1 MGPEHRW
8 SPGVCITSSIC
19 VRDFADMRV
28 ESTFWR
34 HLDEQRRYFPDWTD
48 RPLAISP
55 ELEADRNS
63 YLAGGYAEEFG
74 YRATLTSSR
83 GVPVLDEEFPEL
95 CNEWRSQARATHPG
109 YPLRPHPFAADID
122 VIESL
127 QVASETSRAAPDHG
141 NRFVTNAEDA
151 ERHGTFMAVRQR
163 SYERERHTAAHRAA
177 AVSTRWA
184 AALVALRWAF
194 RHR

>member
-1 MGPEHRW
+1 
-8 SPGVCITSSIC
+8 
-19 VRDFADMRV
+19 MRV
-28 ESTFWR
+28 EPTFWR

-48 RPLAISP
+48 RPLASSP

-95 CNEWRSQARATHPG
+95 CNEWHSQAMATHPG

-122 VIESL
+122 IDVVESL
-127 QVASETSRAAPDHG
+127 QVAGGASCAASDRG
-141 NRFVTNAEDA
+141 KRFVTNTEDA
-151 ERHGTFMAVRQR
+151 ERHGAFMAVRQR

-184 AALVALRWAF
+184 AALVSLRWAL